1 MQVLTQRQ
9 AGKGKN
15 DRRRSE
21 GLEAAGISVFLCS
34 IPSGQDIA
42 DAVTM
47 ALRRRPAASALSR
60 SCAPLSTRRSAGQSA
75 RTHSVVWL
83 SVCCSLP
90 SSAGRRRH
98 SMSGGYRQRLFICML
113 NGTRETGGGRERE
126 SEKRRRTRSA
136 APSLSFPLSF
146 FFSLFRLK
154 SSNRSHHLKATLHSS

>member
-113 NGTRETGGGRERE
+113 NGTRETGGGERERA
-126 SEKRRRTRSA
+126 RREGEPDQRRLLS
-136 APSLSFPLSF
+136 PSLSPSSSLSF
-146 FFSLFRLK
+146 
-154 SSNRSHHLKATLHSS
+154 A